1 MNVLLADPNT
11 DTEQRRRLYASDGA
25 HELAHQWF
33 GDLVTLAWWD
43 DTWLNEA
50 FATWTS
56 SKILAEWKPEW
67 KTRVGDLNAKFGAM
81 SQDSLVTT
89 RKIHQEILI
98 NDDISDA
105 FDGITYEEV
114 GELSGSSEVWLG
126 WKNSKRRYQLFEAL
140 CVQEQSSRR
149 RFSGRNRPDRSAAG

>member
-1 MNVLLADPNT
+1 MRRRTASPFRSPVSKQWKTWGWLRTRRKYPARAEPAT
-11 DTEQRRRLYASDGA
+11 DTEQRRRAYASVAA

-67 KTRVGDLNAKFGAM
+67 KSRLSDLSAKFGAM
-81 SQDSLVTT
+81 SEDGLVTT
-89 RKIHQEILI
+89 RKIRQEILTK
-98 NDDISDA
+98 DDISNA
-105 FDGITYEEV
+105 F
-114 GELSGSSEVWLG
+114 
-126 WKNSKRRYQLFEAL
+126 
-140 CVQEQSSRR
+140 
-149 RFSGRNRPDRSAAG
+149 

>member
-1 MNVLLADPNT
+1 MRRPTASLIPLTYGFEAMENVGLVTYAENTLLADPAT
-11 DTEQRRRLYASDGA
+11 DTEQRRRNYASVAA

-67 KTRVGDLNAKFGAM
+67 KSRVGDLGSKFGAM
-81 SQDSLVTT
+81 GEDS
-89 RKIHQEILI
+89 H
-98 NDDISDA
+98 
-105 FDGITYEEV
+105 
-114 GELSGSSEVWLG
+114 W
-126 WKNSKRRYQLFEAL
+126 
-140 CVQEQSSRR
+140 
-149 RFSGRNRPDRSAAG
+149 